1 MLDSFKKWRYY
12 RKFVM
17 AATAAAGAA
26 VWAWWPDHHISPE
39 EATGIVFAALGAIG
53 VVVVPNK
60 RKAPAASEAPAYRSS
75 P

>member
-1 MLDSFKKWRYY
+1 MLAQLKKWRYY

-26 VWAWWPDHHISPE
+26 VWAWWPDKHISGE
-39 EATGIVFAALGAIG
+39 EATGIVFAALGALG

-60 RKAPAASEAPAYRSS
+60 VQAAAVAEARAHRAT
-75 P
+75 